1 MAKKVIR
8 SVIIFWGIIAIFP
21 LCYFIYTFFTNGE
34 GSYWIFGAR
43 DGQATVSAWL
53 DKNANGLREQNEPS
67 FPGVC
72 IWSGYRPDS
81 VIQDYTY
88 PCKFSDYDVTDKQ
101 GLWGKFLPGGNCDIF
116 YVFAK
121 APDGYQPT
129 TDLASNG
136 CSAQFGFVE
145 NSATVSHKVLSIK
158 EFSRRQITDLWIKRI
173 GIGLFALVIAS
184 VGTFW
189 LEKKV

>member
-8 SVIIFWGIIAIFP
+8 SAIIFWGIITLFP
-21 LCYFIYTFFTNGE
+21 LCYLIYVFFTDGE

-43 DGQATVSAWL
+43 DGQASVSVWL
-53 DKNANGLREQNEPS
+53 DKNANGIRDQNEPPL
-67 FPGVC
+67 PGVC
-72 IWSGYRPDS
+72 IWSSDYIAS
-81 VIQDYTY
+81 VIQNYSD
-88 PCKFSDYDVTDKQ
+88 PCQFSDYDVTDKK
-101 GLWGKFLPGGNCDIF
+101 GLWGKFLPGGSCETY

-121 APDGYQPT
+121 APEGYQPT

-145 NSATVSHKVLSIK
+145 NSVSVSHKVLSIND
-158 EFSRRQITDLWIKRI
+158 FVSRHNSILWVKRI
-173 GIGLFALVIAS
+173 GIGLFMLAIAIF
-184 VGTFW
+184 GTLW